1 MVKIDFK
8 QAREFL
14 ERVNDKDNAM
24 IFTHTDMD
32 GFAAGI
38 LLQDYLISKGAKTDV
53 RIVNYGVTRISDT
66 PLVGFNKIFITDLA
80 PDMIWEDLGRLKDK
94 EIFYTDHHKEDK
106 DTPIPDFV
114 FEFRTLSQGYIPST
128 RTVYELTER
137 ENRDKLW
144 LATAGTVSDFAEK
157 YPENNEFLQNSYKK
171 LGITYEELLKYL
183 FKFHFALIGSPSL
196 EETFA
201 EVSKMKSLEE
211 VVKLAKYY
219 EPLEKDIERLR
230 EDYIKN
236 RELFG
241 KVIYYNL
248 ETNYPG
254 VKSAL
259 INEISVKEEESV
271 LVFSTK
277 KGREGVSFSA
287 RNQSKKYNVIE
298 VLKEGI
304 KGLKDSKAGGHE
316 ASAGAQIR
324 AEDLEEFKKRLKTMN
339 IENFR
344 I

>member
-1 MVKIDFK
+1 MKIDFK

-53 RIVNYGVTRISDT
+53 RIINYGVTRISDT
-66 PLVGFNKIFITDLA
+66 PLGGFNKIFITDLA
-80 PDMIWEDLGRLKDK
+80 PDMIWEDLNGLKDK

-106 DTPIPDFV
+106 DKPIPDFV

-128 RTVYELTER
+128 RTVYELTEK
-137 ENRDKLW
+137 ENKDKLW
-144 LATAGTVSDFAEK
+144 LAIAGTVSDFAEK
-157 YPENNEFLQNSYKK
+157 YPENNEFLQNAYKR
-171 LGITYEELLKYL
+171 LGITHEELLKYL
-183 FKFHFALIGSPSL
+183 FKFNFALIGSPYL
-196 EETFA
+196 EQTFA
-201 EVSKMKSLEE
+201 EISKMKSLDE
-211 VVKLAKYY
+211 VAKLAKYY

-230 EDYIKN
+230 KDYIKN

-248 ETNYPG
+248 ETDYPG

-259 INEISVKEEESV
+259 INEVSGKEKESV
-271 LVFSTK
+271 LVFATK
-277 KGREGVSFSA
+277 KGSDLVSLSA
-287 RNQSKKYNVIE
+287 RNQSRKYNCIT

-304 KGLKDSKAGGHE
+304 RGLEDSKAGGHE
-316 ASAGAQIR
+316 AAAGAQIR
-324 AEDLEEFKKRLKTMN
+324 AEDLDKFKERLKQ
-339 IENFR
+339 IKLEDCLV
-344 I
+344 